1 MYISQCF
8 WQIDPDMKTTSD
20 YLEEVIEEI
29 GGFGKFQVFLHG
41 SILLSKVSIT
51 WSLLI
56 MAFAGA
62 APDWWCVYP
71 NTTYTTA
78 SGAIN
83 YNTTVLPSSSPNV
96 TVPEMTKSF
105 QTCTPPSN
113 ESSVCQ
119 SFVFDDSMRTIINEV
134 NVWFII
140 EINALT
146 AACL

>member
-1 MYISQCF
+1 
-8 WQIDPDMKTTSD
+8 MKTTSD
-20 YLEEVIEEI
+20 YLEEVIEET
-29 GGFGKFQVFLHG
+29 GGFGKFQFLLHG

-71 NTTYTTA
+71 NTTYTPTA
-78 SGAIN
+78 AIN
-83 YNTTVLPSSSPNV
+83 YSTIVFPPSTNV
-96 TVPEMTKSF
+96 TVPGMAKSF

-113 ESSVCQ
+113 ESAVCQ

-134 NVWFII
+134 NVLSYS
-140 EINALT
+140 N
-146 AACL
+146 

>member
-1 MYISQCF
+1 
-8 WQIDPDMKTTSD
+8 MKTTSD

-134 NVWFII
+134 NV
-140 EINALT
+140 
-146 AACL
+146 